1 MPNPPN
7 DAYISACS
15 PGKAW
20 ADGCQFAQERISERL
35 DSPEVWANLGL
46 DPEETSAI
54 RLLFAQALGE
64 PYAIGHREFSPSTE
78 PLTPEEN
85 LELEGALEGL
95 RTFPG
100 LRLDGRREWL
110 RGRRVWS
117 MTQDEVA
124 ASRKRALDRL
134 RSRSTEKGSSR

>member
-7 DAYISACS
+7 DAYISACT
-15 PGKAW
+15 PGRAW
-20 ADGCQFAQERISERL
+20 ADGCRFAQERISERL
-35 DSPEVWANLGL
+35 DSPEVWQKLGL
-46 DPEETSAI
+46 DAEESDAI
-54 RLLFAQALGE
+54 RLLIAQALGE
-64 PYAIGHREFSPSTE
+64 PYPIGHREFYPSTE

-100 LRLDGRREWL
+100 LLLDGKRQWL
-110 RGRRVWS
+110 LGRRLWS
-117 MTQDEVA
+117 MSQEEVA

-134 RSRSTEKGSSR
+134 RSRLGKGSS